1 MNDVISISEKDYARI
16 KNILSYQDG
25 DFENLEVELER
36 ANLLNDN
43 EIPPDLITM
52 NSKVRFANLDTG
64 KEMIVTLV
72 YPSETNFEEGKISIL
87 ASLGSALL
95 GLRVNQEINW
105 KFPNGKTQRLRIL
118 ELLYQPEQSGDWQ
131 L

>member
-25 DFENLEVELER
+25 DFENLEIELER

-52 NSKVRFANLDTG
+52 NSKVRFINLDTG
-64 KEMIVTLV
+64 KEMVVTLV

-95 GLRVNQEINW
+95 GLRVDQEINW

-118 ELLYQPEQSGDWQ
+118 ELLYQPEQNGEWQ